1 MPALGCFD
9 LCPPGSD
16 HCTTPIDGLV
26 TPHNGR
32 VERPLGISTLP
43 PIAVTGRAR
52 RASHFRQADYHPPQS
67 SLRHFE
73 ASGREF
79 VSALSD
85 EKLIEMLTE
94 IQSDIRQI
102 KVDLQLLLKQQSK
115 PMPPQ
120 VPDRDNITE
129 DSEVAAG
136 STSVEDV
143 LRYLREKRG
152 DDDLGT
158 D

>member
-1 MPALGCFD
+1 M
-9 LCPPGSD
+9 
-16 HCTTPIDGLV
+16 
-26 TPHNGR
+26 
-32 VERPLGISTLP
+32 
-43 PIAVTGRAR
+43 
-52 RASHFRQADYHPPQS
+52 
-67 SLRHFE
+67 
-73 ASGREF
+73 
-79 VSALSD
+79 SALSE

-102 KVDLQLLLKQQSK
+102 KFDLQLLMKQQSK
-115 PMPPQ
+115 PIPPRF
-120 VPDRDNITE
+120 PDRDEIIE

-152 DDDLGT
+152 DDDMGT

>member
-1 MPALGCFD
+1 M
-9 LCPPGSD
+9 
-16 HCTTPIDGLV
+16 
-26 TPHNGR
+26 
-32 VERPLGISTLP
+32 
-43 PIAVTGRAR
+43 
-52 RASHFRQADYHPPQS
+52 
-67 SLRHFE
+67 
-73 ASGREF
+73 
-79 VSALSD
+79 SALSE

-102 KVDLQLLLKQQSK
+102 KFDLQLLMKQQSK
-115 PMPPQ
+115 PIPPRF
-120 VPDRDNITE
+120 PDRDEIIE
-129 DSEVAAG
+129 DSEVAAR